1 MPRPRSNYEAANPA
15 MVRHAQLPLEHF
27 EAPAVAAKVSAK
39 QARYLALHDQLTL
52 LPNGDYFRARL
63 EMALGRAGP
72 PQQALAV
79 FHLSINL
86 EDFKPS
92 IDAYGGAAGDELLRR
107 IAARLALAPRAEDM
121 LCRLEDDQF
130 ACLVPGLHKREQ
142 LGELASRL
150 LDAVPFPLRIGILQ
164 LCIRPSIGIAIYPAD
179 GASAEL
185 LLSNAEFAMRRA
197 KRRDASFTFVD
208 EG

>member
-1 MPRPRSNYEAANPA
+1 

-27 EAPAVAAKVSAK
+27 EAPFVPGPVTAKK
-39 QARYLALHDQLTL
+39 ARFRALHDELTQ
-52 LPNGDYFRARL
+52 LPNGEYFRTRL
-63 EMALGRAGP
+63 EMALSRGGP
-72 PQQALAV
+72 PHQALAV

-92 IDAYGGAAGDELLRR
+92 IDAYGSGAADELLRR
-107 IAARLALAPRAEDM
+107 IAGRLALAPRAEDM

-130 ACLVPGLHKREQ
+130 ACLVPGLPKREQ
-142 LGELASRL
+142 LSELANRL
-150 LDAVPFPLRIGILQ
+150 LDAVPFPLRIGVLQ
-164 LCIRPSIGIAIYPAD
+164 LCIRPSIGIALHPAD
-179 GASAEL
+179 GASAEHL
-185 LLSNAEFAMRRA
+185 LANAEFAMRRA